1 MKNIIKATNNKYIR
15 NLDQAKM
22 MNILERLITPF
33 LIKKREY
40 YEQYFD
46 WVINEKRE
54 EYKTKMRKKLKTQRE
69 ILAPF

>member
-1 MKNIIKATNNKYIR
+1 MI
-15 NLDQAKM
+15 
-22 MNILERLITPF
+22 NILEHLITPF

-46 WVINEKRE
+46 LVINEKRE
-54 EYKTKMRKKLKTQRE
+54 EYKEKMRDKLKTQRE